1 MTSDF
6 RGLPKCISAK
16 YEILA
21 PSILQG
27 SSPKGNRG
35 AHCYP
40 TTGAPHRACSQAMHH
55 LVEIIIRNY
64 LGEIT
69 EVRYQEVLLRSSLYT
84 WNCAYLDEII
94 YSNFSF
100 LELFVMRVELSCM
113 HVIEVFNPVRSDT
126 RIMHVSWLV

>member
-27 SSPKGNRG
+27 SSPKGNGG

-40 TTGAPHRACSQAMHH
+40 TTGAPHRACLQAMHH
-55 LVEIIIRNY
+55 LAEIIIRNY
-64 LGEIT
+64 WIT
-69 EVRYQEVLLRSSLYT
+69 EVRYQEVFLRSSLYA
-84 WNCAYLDEII
+84 WNCAYLDVII